1 MKKITALLAIGLGC
15 AANAVGATAGDYA
28 FQGYVNYS
36 NTDEIGW
43 FYVAED
49 GAKTY
54 AWTDALAQSIQS
66 PMVFGW
72 MREGRICGVSSV
84 SVSGSIRSY
93 EYVEIDPA
101 TGEYEVSK
109 PISLRGENN
118 QANYLNY
125 YRTAA
130 YDPTTDRIYGYGH
143 NAAGTAFVFKTSAP
157 DFTDT
162 RVIREISDAEYCSS
176 LTYNE
181 SENRLVGFNRV
192 SFVYVDRQ
200 TGLQT
205 QAYNPNLNNFMFT
218 YTGLMYDQYKRAYYW
233 SYFTNDNKSHLAL
246 VDLNSKRLDI
256 VRDYTDM
263 TQFSFMVPMTDS
275 NDTAAPE
282 KPLLGEIDFPKG
294 ALSGTVTF
302 SLPAK
307 TNGGDA
313 VSGNVDWTL
322 WIDGSNVAK
331 GVGNAGTAVS
341 ERVENLTAGEH
352 LFMVSANYNGKESM
366 PDSKT
371 CYIGPDT
378 PGIPANVTLDATTV
392 RWDAVT
398 EGIHGGY
405 VDPSA
410 IVYNVTL
417 NGQPLGQTAQT
428 EMAVTYP
435 SDVRY
440 TAFTASVSAVN
451 GSEISEGGVSN
462 VFLAGKPLALP
473 LSLSP
478 DKNQAMLFTVEDS
491 GLSGDVWSFNND
503 VLGQEVFISGSSES
517 AVDEWLFLPPVE
529 CQKADGVYKISLN
542 AALDSEDAKEAKIEI
557 RAGREAASEAMKTVV
572 LPLTDVSNTA
582 FKEFSGL
589 FSLSGDLL
597 GTEGVVLGVRAYAP
611 DGGARIKTRR
621 FKVELTTLSDKAP
634 CDPSELT
641 VEAGAAGALNAKVS
655 FVMPSKTLD
664 GVDIPSDTDV
674 TVTILNDSKDVV
686 TGKPGSRQSIT
697 IDAYHGIN
705 EIEVTPSLGSVK
717 GQKLVREVYCGVDIP
732 RGVENLQAKVSEDNL
747 TAVVTWDIPAK
758 GINGGYID
766 PDGLTF
772 WLCVYDKNTDSY
784 RQYAEL
790 GTTPEY
796 VMQLPQGSQLMTYDV
811 IIQAVSTAG
820 ASPEYASQRV
830 QLGTPYTLP
839 INETFNQ
846 LGQQGVTY
854 GPISPVTTGEYAGT
868 SWVLSDPKLLEPE
881 YEAPASIA
889 MVGTTT
895 LGGTLGCVQ
904 FPKYSTKGNEAVKAG
919 FTIYESSIT
928 PDIALYAMAD
938 DMEDYEFI
946 GKLPKTGSG
955 YTTQWINLPSSY
967 AGKGWV
973 SMYFIA
979 DFQSVYQMVL
989 MSDYQVTASAGIG
1002 EIEADFGFGPA
1013 VYGSEGTL
1021 TVSGAAGESVAVYS
1035 ADGRLAASVASAAE
1049 VETFRLTPGLYI
1061 VRAGGKSLKTI
1072 VR

>member
-28 FQGYVNYS
+28 FQGYVNYT
-36 NTDEIGW
+36 NTDDIGW
-43 FYVAED
+43 FYVADD
-49 GAKTY
+49 GAKTF

-101 TGEYEVSK
+101 TGEYELSK

-125 YRTAA
+125 YRVAT
-130 YDPTTDRIYGYGH
+130 YDPTTDRVYGYGH
-143 NAAGTAFVFKTSAP
+143 NADGTAFVFKSSAP

-176 LTYNE
+176 ITYNA

-192 SFVYVDRQ
+192 SFVYIDKQ
-200 TGLQT
+200 TGMQT

-218 YTGLMYDQYKRAYYW
+218 YTGLMYDMNKRAYYW

-246 VDLNSKRLDI
+246 VDLNNKRLS
-256 VRDYTDM
+256 VVCDYADM
-263 TQFSFMVPMTDS
+263 TQFSFMVPMNDS
-275 NDTAAPE
+275 SDPAAPE
-282 KPLLGEIDFPKG
+282 KPLFGEVAFPKG
-294 ALSGTVTF
+294 VLSGTVTF
-302 SLPAK
+302 TLPEK
-307 TNGGDA
+307 TNGGVT
-313 VSGNVDWTL
+313 VSGDVDWTL
-322 WIDGSNVAK
+322 SVDGNDVAK
-331 GVGNAGTAVS
+331 GSGKAGAEVS
-341 ERVENLTAGEH
+341 QSVENLTPGEH
-352 LFMVSANYNGKESM
+352 LFMVTAKYNGKESM

-371 CYIGPDT
+371 CYIGPDV
-378 PGIPANVTLDATTV
+378 PGIPANVRLDATTV

-405 VDPSA
+405 VDPAA

-417 NGQPLGQTAQT
+417 NGQPLGQTSQT

-435 SDVRY
+435 ADVRY

-451 GSEISEGGVSN
+451 GTEESEGGVSN

-478 DKNQAMLFTVEDS
+478 DKNQAMLFTVEDTDK
-491 GLSGDVWSFNND
+491 SGDVWSFNND
-503 VLGQEVFISGSSES
+503 VLGQEVFVSDASES

-529 CQKADGVYKISLN
+529 CQKANGVYKISLN
-542 AALDSEDAKEAKIEI
+542 AALSSADAKEAKIEI
-557 RAGREAASEAMKTVV
+557 RAGRKAASEAMKSVV
-572 LPLTDVSNTA
+572 IPLTEVSNTA
-582 FKEFSGL
+582 FKEYSGL

-597 GTEGVVLGVRAYAP
+597 GAEGVVIGVRAYVP

-621 FKVELTTLSDKAP
+621 FRVELTNLSDKAP

-686 TGKPGSRQSIT
+686 TGKPGSRQSVT
-697 IDAYHGIN
+697 IDAYQGIN
-705 EIEVTPSLGSVK
+705 EVEVTPSLGSVK
-717 GQKLVREVYCGVDIP
+717 GQKQVREVYCGVDIP
-732 RGVENLQAKVSEDNL
+732 RGVENMQVKVSEDNL
-747 TAVVTWDIPAK
+747 SAVVTWSIPAK

-766 PDGLTF
+766 PEGLTY

-790 GTTPEY
+790 GNTPEY
-796 VMQLPQGSQLMTYDV
+796 VMQLPEGSKLQTYDV
-811 IIQAVSTAG
+811 IIQAVSATG
-820 ASPEYASQRV
+820 ASPEYASERV
-830 QLGTPYTLP
+830 QLGTPYT
-839 INETFNQ
+839 
-846 LGQQGVTY
+846 
-854 GPISPVTTGEYAGT
+854 
-868 SWVLSDPKLLEPE
+868 
-881 YEAPASIA
+881 
-889 MVGTTT
+889 
-895 LGGTLGCVQ
+895 
-904 FPKYSTKGNEAVKAG
+904 
-919 FTIYESSIT
+919 
-928 PDIALYAMAD
+928 
-938 DMEDYEFI
+938 
-946 GKLPKTGSG
+946 
-955 YTTQWINLPSSY
+955 
-967 AGKGWV
+967 
-973 SMYFIA
+973 
-979 DFQSVYQMVL
+979 
-989 MSDYQVTASAGIG
+989 
-1002 EIEADFGFGPA
+1002 
-1013 VYGSEGTL
+1013 
-1021 TVSGAAGESVAVYS
+1021 
-1035 ADGRLAASVASAAE
+1035 
-1049 VETFRLTPGLYI
+1049 
-1061 VRAGGKSLKTI
+1061 
-1072 VR
+1072 